1 MPDKFGSD
9 QQQLANSGGSV
20 ISQDSA
26 VLINGDSQ
34 GERALLFGP
43 AALREIQAGVAN
55 GDFAISPIDP
65 EANITADNAL
75 PYWTFVDTNS
85 VGKITCAIVADAS
98 AASGTSL
105 RWTVAAGSGNSLS
118 AKLTRFIPV
127 ASTRNRAFAYSP
139 EVNTFGATNTA
150 ISTIRMQA
158 QYYKSDQTTTTGTAI
173 DSGVITFATLGT
185 GSNWLT
191 GSYTTA
197 NSAPS
202 DAAFC
207 LITIT
212 VATAAAGTVVAST
225 VDIPEVRLI
234 RGDQTNLFAEYTTPA
249 TYAPTLVR
257 QVAGELQISPNAGS
271 GNVKFGGDITVD
283 GGDVNLS
290 TTHTLKPL
298 SVSTMTM
305 IRNDT
310 GARSALATGVLFPG
324 NQTTR
329 SIGDDGTYTT
339 VSSGFRAAGI
349 DTSGAVTNTNGSYYA
364 DTPSTTS
371 GTGQIANSAM
381 WVISSGTNWQLRRST
396 GTSWARLKKNIE
408 TSSLTPE
415 QFKALEFVQFDWNE
429 EAMLQ
434 QFPDLDQVSTEK
446 QHGVILDQ
454 LQDVMPEAIQAPT
467 SPQETETVAWHVV
480 HMAAMVALQ
489 DAIARIE
496 VLEAKVAE
504 LEGA

>member
-1 MPDKFGSD
+1 MVQKFGSD

-20 ISQDSA
+20 ISQDNA
-26 VLINGDSQ
+26 VLINGDSN
-34 GERALLFGP
+34 GETALLFGP

-55 GDFAISPIDP
+55 GDFAIPPSDP
-65 EANITADNAL
+65 EATITTDNAL
-75 PYWTFVDTNS
+75 PYWTFTDTNS
-85 VGKITCAIVADAS
+85 VGKITCAVVADAS
-98 AASGTSL
+98 AASGTAL
-105 RWTVAAGSGNSLS
+105 RWTVTAGSANSLS

-127 ASTRNRAFAYSP
+127 SSTRNRAFAYSP

-158 QYYKSDQTTTTGTAI
+158 QFYKEDQATTTGTAI

-197 NSAPS
+197 NAAPS

-207 LITIT
+207 LVTIT

-234 RGDQTNLFAEYTTPA
+234 RGDQTNLFAEYSTPA

-257 QVAGELQISPNAGS
+257 QVAGELQISPNAGT
-271 GNVKFGGDITVD
+271 GAVKIGGALNFDTR
-283 GGDVNLS
+283 LS
-290 TTHTLKPL
+290 MSPLTT
-298 SVSTMTM
+298 STMNI

-310 GARSALATGVLFPG
+310 G
-324 NQTTR
+324 TR
-329 SIGDDGTYTT
+329 SSLAIDRLFLGDQTSRYIDDNGSAALFSADIT
-339 VSSGFRAAGI
+339 VTG
-349 DTSGAVTNTNGSYYA
+349 NTNNLGAGYFH

-371 GTGQIANSAM
+371 GTGQIANEAM
-381 WVISSGTNWQLRRST
+381 WTVSAGTNYQLRRST
-396 GTSWARLKKNIE
+396 GTSWARFKENIE
-408 TSSLTPE
+408 PSSLTPE
-415 QFKALEFVQFDWNE
+415 QFRALEFVQFDWNE
-429 EAMLQ
+429 QAMRE

-446 QHGVILDQ
+446 QHGLLLDQ
-454 LQDVMPEAIQAPT
+454 LVDVLPEAVQQPLAST
-467 SPQETETVAWHVV
+467 DTETVAWHVI

-489 DAIARIE
+489 DAITRIE

>member
-1 MPDKFGSD
+1 MIGKFGSD
-9 QQQLANSGGSV
+9 QQQLADLGGGV
-20 ISQDSA
+20 ISENGA
-26 VLINGDSQ
+26 VLIDGDSD
-34 GERALLFGP
+34 GESALLFGP

-55 GDFAISPIDP
+55 GDFSIAPADA
-65 EANITADNAL
+65 EGTITADNAL
-75 PYWTFVDTNS
+75 PYWTFTDVNS
-85 VGKITCAIVADAS
+85 AGAITCAIVTDTS
-98 AASGTSL
+98 SASGTSL
-105 RWTVAAGSGNSLS
+105 RWSIAAGTANSRS
-118 AKLTRFIPV
+118 ATLRRFVPV

-150 ISTIRMQA
+150 NTTIRMQA
-158 QYYKSDQTTTTGTAI
+158 QFYQEDQTTTTGSSI

-207 LITIT
+207 LVTIT
-212 VATAAAGTVVAST
+212 VATAAAGSVVASQVT
-225 VDIPEVRLI
+225 LPEVRLI

-257 QVAGELQISPNAGS
+257 QVNGTLQISPNAGT
-271 GNVKFGGDITVD
+271 GATQIGGAL
-283 GGDVNLS
+283 NLDTRHTIASNNTS
-290 TTHTLKPL
+290 TII
-298 SVSTMTM
+298 MT
-305 IRNDT
+305 RNDT
-310 GARSALATGVLFPG
+310 GTRSGVVVGRVFPG
-324 NQTTR
+324 DQTTR
-329 SIGDDGTYTT
+329 YIDDDGTYMT
-339 VSSGFRAAGI
+339 
-349 DTSGAVTNTNGSYYA
+349 TSGAWSTGGGIRTAGSVQNNNGSYYA
-364 DTPSTTS
+364 DTPATTS
-371 GTGQIANSAM
+371 GTGQIANSAQ
-381 WVISSGTNWQLRRST
+381 WTLSSGTNWQLRRST
-396 GTSWARLKKNIE
+396 GTSWAKFKDNIE
-408 TSSLTPE
+408 SSSLTPE
-415 QFKALEFVQFDWNE
+415 QFKALQLVQFDWNE
-429 EAMLQ
+429 EALRE
-434 QFPDLDQVSTEK
+434 QFPDLDHVSTEK

-454 LQDVMPEAIQAPT
+454 LQDVMPEAIQQPT

>member
-1 MPDKFGSD
+1 MVQKFGSD

-20 ISQDSA
+20 VSQDSA
-26 VLINGDSQ
+26 VLINGDSN
-34 GERALLFGP
+34 GETALLFGP

-55 GDFAISPIDP
+55 GDFAIAPSDP
-65 EANITADNAL
+65 EATITADNAL
-75 PYWTFVDTNS
+75 PYWTFTDTNS
-85 VGKITCAIVADAS
+85 AGKITCAVVADAS
-98 AASGTSL
+98 AASGTAL
-105 RWTVAAGSGNSLS
+105 RWTVTAGSANSLS
-118 AKLTRFIPV
+118 AKLTRFIPI

-158 QYYKSDQTTTTGTAI
+158 QFYKNDQTTTTGSAI
-173 DSGVITFATLGT
+173 DSGVITFATMGT

-197 NSAPS
+197 NAAPS

-225 VDIPEVRLI
+225 IDIPEVRLI
-234 RGDQTNLFAEYTTPA
+234 RGDQTNLFAEYTTPG

-257 QVAGELQISPNAGS
+257 QVGGELQISPNAGT
-271 GNVKFGGDITVD
+271 GAVKIGGALNFDTR
-283 GGDVNLS
+283 LS
-290 TTHTLKPL
+290 MSPLTT
-298 SVSTMTM
+298 STMNI

-310 GARSALATGVLFPG
+310 GTRSSLAIDRLFLG
-324 NQTTR
+324 DQTTR
-329 SIGDDGTYTT
+329 YIDDNGSAALFSADIT
-339 VSSGFRAAGI
+339 VTG
-349 DTSGAVTNTNGSYYA
+349 NTNNLGAGYFH
-364 DTPSTTS
+364 DTPSATS
-371 GTGQIANSAM
+371 GTGQIAGEAM
-381 WVISSGTNWQLRRST
+381 WVLSAGTNYQLRRST
-396 GTSWARLKKNIE
+396 GTSWARFKENIE
-408 TSSLTPE
+408 PSSLTPE
-415 QFKALEFVQFDWNE
+415 QFRALEFVQFDWNE
-429 EAMLQ
+429 QAMRE
-434 QFPDLDQVSTEK
+434 QFPNLDQVSTEK
-446 QHGVILDQ
+446 QHGLLLDQ
-454 LQDVMPEAIQAPT
+454 LVDVMPEAVQQPAAST
-467 SPQETETVAWHVV
+467 DTETVAWHVV